1 MKYTG
6 LKMEKTSKNKK
17 VEEENDD
24 EEETE
29 ENGND
34 LSGISREN
42 NHIYFYS
49 EIDRKSIFKLLKL
62 IKEAEEYSIILSLRL
77 NIDKVPIYLHIH
89 SNGGYIFDVFIAMD
103 VIRACKVPVYSIID
117 GATASAG
124 TLLSVICTKRFIR
137 PSAFMLIHQL
147 SSGCWGKMREIE
159 DEFQNLT
166 ELMDRIKVIYKENSK
181 LRKKQIKKL
190 LRHDLWL
197 NSDTAIE
204 YGLVDEIWL
213 K

>member
-1 MKYTG
+1 
-6 LKMEKTSKNKK
+6 MEKTSKNKK

-29 ENGND
+29 EKEND

-62 IKEAEEYSIILSLRL
+62 IKEAEEYSMILSMRL
-77 NIDKVPIYLHIH
+77 SIDAVPIYLHIN
-89 SNGGYIFDVFIAMD
+89 SEGGTVFDVFIAMD
-103 VIRACKVPVYSIID
+103 VIRNCRVPVYSVID
-117 GATASAG
+117 GATASCG
-124 TLLSVICTKRFIR
+124 TLLSVVCAKRYIR

-147 SSGCWGKMREIE
+147 SSECWGKMREIE
-159 DEFQNLT
+159 DEYKILV
-166 ELMDRIKVIYKENSK
+166 ELMDKIKATYKQHSK
-181 LRKKQIKKL
+181 LKKKQIKKL
-190 LRHDLWL
+190 LNHDLWL
-197 NSDTAIE
+197 NAETSIE
-204 YGLVDEIWL
+204 YGLADELWL